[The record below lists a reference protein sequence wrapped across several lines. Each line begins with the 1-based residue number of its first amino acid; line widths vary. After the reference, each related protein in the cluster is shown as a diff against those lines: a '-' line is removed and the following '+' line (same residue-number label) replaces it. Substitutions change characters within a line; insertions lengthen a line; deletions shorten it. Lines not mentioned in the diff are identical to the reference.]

1 MEFSDIKKEFKE
13 IERHL
18 IGQESER
25 NTLQNILSEQ
35 EETLRTLDSKKNN
48 TKKAQIFLRQRASD
62 TRLKALAYIEEILT
76 SAIQKIYGED
86 YVFSFEIKEI
96 HTKDDDFSGQFSI
109 LPCIE
114 KTINGKRVSRPIKGS
129 NGGGLQEIISVLLRI
144 AFGTYSNYKGVYIF
158 DEALAAVSKD
168 GVMANTLGFLKRYI
182 EDLEL
187 QVILVS
193 HSAEKFSLISNINY
207 ITYKVDGIARIE
219 SASREQ
225 ILEMQNFGVDDETV
239 DIPWKL

>member
-1 MEFSDIKKEFKE
+1 LEFFEIKKEINK

-25 NTLQNILSEQ
+25 NTLQNILTEQ
-35 EETLRTLDSKKNN
+35 ENNLKNLENKKGN

-62 TRLKALAYIEEILT
+62 TRLKALASIEEILT
-76 SAIQKIYGED
+76 SAIQKIYGDD

-96 HTKDDDFSGQFSI
+96 HSKDDDFSGQFSI

-114 KTINGKRVSRPIKGS
+114 KTINGKRVMRPIKGS

-144 AFGTYSNYKGVYIF
+144 AFGTYNDYKGIYIF

-168 GVMANTLGFLKRYI
+168 VVMANMLAFLKSYI
-182 EDLEL
+182 DELDL
-187 QVILVS
+187 QVILIS
-193 HSAEKFSLISNINY
+193 HSADKFSLISSVNY
-207 ITYKVDGIARIE
+207 LTFKEDGIAKIKSVSHE
-219 SASREQ
+219 E
-225 ILEMQNFGVDDETV
+225 ILEMQNFGLEDETV
-239 DIPWKL
+239 GIP

>member
-1 MEFSDIKKEFKE
+1 MEFSEIKKEINK

-25 NTLQNILSEQ
+25 NTLQNILTEQ
-35 EETLRTLDSKKNN
+35 ENNLINLETKKGN

-62 TRLKALAYIEEILT
+62 TRLKALASIEEILT
-76 SAIQKIYGED
+76 SAIQKIYGDD

-96 HTKDDDFSGQFSI
+96 HSKDDDFSGQFSI

-114 KTINGKRVSRPIKGS
+114 KTINGKRVMRPIKGS

-144 AFGTYSNYKGVYIF
+144 AFGTYNDYKGIYIF

-168 GVMANTLGFLKRYI
+168 VVMANMLAFLKSYI
-182 EDLEL
+182 DELGL
-187 QVILVS
+187 QVILIS
-193 HSAEKFSLISNINY
+193 YSADKFSLISTVNY
-207 ITYKVDGIARIE
+207 LTFKEDGIAKIKSVSHE
-219 SASREQ
+219 E
-225 ILEMQNFGVDDETV
+225 ILDMQNFGLEDETV
-239 DIPWKL
+239 GIP

>member
-1 MEFSDIKKEFKE
+1 MEFSEIKKEISK

-25 NTLQNILSEQ
+25 NTLQNILTEQ
-35 EETLRTLDSKKNN
+35 ENNLINLETKKGN

-62 TRLKALAYIEEILT
+62 TRLKALASIEEILT
-76 SAIQKIYGED
+76 SAIQKIYGDD

-96 HTKDDDFSGQFSI
+96 HSKDDDFSGQFSI

-114 KTINGKRVSRPIKGS
+114 KTINGKRVMRPIKGS

-144 AFGTYSNYKGVYIF
+144 AFGTYNDYKGIYIF

-168 GVMANTLGFLKRYI
+168 VVMANMLAFLKSYI
-182 EDLEL
+182 DELGL
-187 QVILVS
+187 QVILIS
-193 HSAEKFSLISNINY
+193 HFQRRWNSKN
-207 ITYKVDGIARIE
+207 
-219 SASREQ
+219 
-225 ILEMQNFGVDDETV
+225 
-239 DIPWKL
+239 